1 MPINEKII
9 TTLTDD
15 EKDVLEVFPAEDQI
29 FFDQPDS
36 VYIRMKYT
44 KTGDPAT
51 EGLSF
56 FFKSCAEQDNPN
68 IDEKALSLMVAI
80 SWGLMALASRQ
91 SFQVYNLGI
100 QVLQDKMINDQ
111 LQNMPEEHKKILSE
125 NTDIPSNLN

>member
-29 FFDQPDS
+29 FFD
-36 VYIRMKYT
+36 
-44 KTGDPAT
+44 
-51 EGLSF
+51 
-56 FFKSCAEQDNPN
+56 
-68 IDEKALSLMVAI
+68 
-80 SWGLMALASRQ
+80 LASRQ